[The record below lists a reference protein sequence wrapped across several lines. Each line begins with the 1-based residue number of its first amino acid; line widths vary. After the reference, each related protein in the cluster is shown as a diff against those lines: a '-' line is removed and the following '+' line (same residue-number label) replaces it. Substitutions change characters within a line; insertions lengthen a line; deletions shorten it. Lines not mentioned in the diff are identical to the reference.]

1 MQYGIGV
8 LWFNIC
14 IWLCAAIFVV
24 IGVWALCRKTPM
36 HFWSGSTV
44 SIAEIRD
51 IRRYNRANG
60 RMWILFGVGMALIGF
75 LGFWSIAAAGVCVS
89 FTRWGEF
96 QFWLFY
102 MIKFTKKIENFDRQ
116 RFWLGPKAGL
126 FSLETICSAFA
137 GRR

>member
-60 RMWILFGVGMALIGF
+60 RMWILFGVGMAF
-75 LGFWSIAAAGVCVS
+75 S
-89 FTRWGEF
+89 FTRWEEF
-96 QFWLFY
+96 QFSLFY
-102 MIKFTKKIENFDRQ
+102 MIKFTKNIENFDRQ

-126 FSLETICSAFA
+126 FSLKTTCSAFA
-137 GRR
+137 GR

>member
-44 SIAEIRD
+44 SITEIRD

-60 RMWILFGVGMALIGF
+60 QMWILFGVGMALIGF
-75 LGFWSIAAAGVCVS
+75 LGFWSIAAAGVCV
-89 FTRWGEF
+89 FIYTLGGIPV
-96 QFWLFY
+96 LVVLY
-102 MIKFTKKIENFDRQ
+102 DKIYQKYRK
-116 RFWLGPKAGL
+116 L
-126 FSLETICSAFA
+126 
-137 GRR
+137 

>member
-14 IWLCAAIFVV
+14 FWLCAAIFVV

-75 LGFWSIAAAGVCVS
+75 LGFWSIAAAGVCV
-89 FTRWGEF
+89 FIYTLGGIPV
-96 QFWLFY
+96 LVVLY
-102 MIKFTKKIENFDRQ
+102 DKIYQKYRK
-116 RFWLGPKAGL
+116 L
-126 FSLETICSAFA
+126 
-137 GRR
+137 